1 MLTMEINPNH
11 PVTKETHDHWH
22 KIAALLLLKI
32 TGGQRNKIVR
42 ISVQEIQSFIEDHDG
57 DLGAIVLQERGD
69 YMELRMVDSIE
80 ANRLAKQEG
89 GLPV

>member
-1 MLTMEINPNH
+1 MEINPNH
-11 PVTKETHDHWH
+11 PVTQEVHDHWH

-32 TGGQRNKIVR
+32 TGGKKGKIVR
-42 ISVQEIQSFIEDHDG
+42 ISVADISRMADESG

-69 YMELRMVDSIE
+69 YMELRMVSRKE
-80 ANRLAKQEG
+80 AERLAKQEG